1 MVFSLLNYQDDARP
15 HKHKIP
21 YILISLFDVV
31 SKCSVNSLWLRNM
44 NDVHMIAG
52 HCVQVVNENPLCQE
66 LACSLRQKAE
76 AAGKKLSKISSG

>member
-1 MVFSLLNYQDDARP
+1 
-15 HKHKIP
+15 
-21 YILISLFDVV
+21 
-31 SKCSVNSLWLRNM
+31 M